1 MTRLV
6 RNLGLGC
13 FTLALA
19 ALATGCGASSSGGG
33 ADDPSSQGRRGKR
46 ATTSADEV
54 AGAAGDG
61 EATPTLPLP
70 KAGVKDSEHRSMS
83 AEVSLTFE
91 TTDGSTGGISEKGF
105 SLAED
110 RHVMVE
116 AVGETAVTK
125 ISILYG
131 KREAKGLEG
140 WSPLPTQNNGYTVTG
155 QGGTPEVLQNGKNP
169 VGEEEST
176 VVLAEYGYVGGPHPL
191 LLAIERSKDGEAQ
204 ALDAAGQIAL
214 LGYNPEIT
222 VDKAEVSFGSAGEV
236 GGRSSLSV
244 EVVVEG
250 SLPDGPLR
258 YAFDLTGTA
267 QVDATTGWVTELA
280 LAGQL
285 VPTGKMTMKG
295 RELKAS
301 GKGKIEMKRT
311 ASFE

>member
-1 MTRLV
+1 MTRQV

-13 FTLALA
+13 FTLVLA
-19 ALATGCGASSSGGG
+19 ALATGCGASSSSGG

-46 ATTSADEV
+46 AATGADEV
-54 AGAAGDG
+54 AGDTGDG
-61 EATPTLPLP
+61 ATTPTLPLP
-70 KAGVKDSEHRSMS
+70 KAGVKDAEHRSLS

-131 KREAKGLEG
+131 KRETKGLEG
-140 WSPLPTQNNGYTVTG
+140 WSPLPTQNNGYTVAG

-169 VGEEEST
+169 VGDEESK

-244 EVVVEG
+244 EVVVAG

-258 YAFDLTGTA
+258 YAFDLAGTA

>member
-6 RNLGLGC
+6 RTLGLGC
-13 FTLALA
+13 ITLALA
-19 ALATGCGASSSGGG
+19 TLAAACGASSSGGG

-46 ATTSADEV
+46 A
-54 AGAAGDG
+54 AAGGEEAAVQEGGG
-61 EATPTLPLP
+61 EAVPVLPLP
-70 KAGVKDSEHRSMS
+70 KAGVKDAEHRTLS
-83 AEVSLTFE
+83 AEVSITFE
-91 TTDGSTGGISEKGF
+91 TMDGSTGGISEKGF

-116 AVGETAVTK
+116 AVGKSAMTK
-125 ISILYG
+125 LSILYG
-131 KREAKGLEG
+131 KRETKGLEG
-140 WSPLPTQNNGYTVTG
+140 WSPLPTQNNGYTVAG

-191 LLAIERSKDGEAQ
+191 LLAIERSKEGEAQ
-204 ALDAAGQIAL
+204 LLDAAGQVAL

-222 VDKAEVSFGSAGEV
+222 VEKAEVSFSSAGEV

-258 YAFDLTGTA
+258 YEFDLAGTA
-267 QVDATTGWVTELA
+267 QVDATTGWVTDLT
-280 LAGQL
+280 LTGQL

-311 ASFE
+311 ATFE

>member
-1 MTRLV
+1 MTQLARY
-6 RNLGLGC
+6 LGFGC

-19 ALATGCGASSSGGG
+19 ALGAACSASSSGGG
-33 ADDPSSQGRRGKR
+33 ADDPSSQRRHGKR
-46 ATTSADEV
+46 AASSVEEGSAE
-54 AGAAGDG
+54 AAGG
-61 EATPTLPLP
+61 EAVPVLPLP
-70 KAGVKDSEHRSMS
+70 RAGVKDAEHRSLS
-83 AEVSLTFE
+83 AEVSITFE
-91 TTDGSTGGISEKGF
+91 TVDGSTGGISEKGF

-116 AVGETAVTK
+116 AVGKTAVTK

-131 KREAKGLEG
+131 KRETKGLEG
-140 WSPLPTQNNGYTVTG
+140 WSPLPTQNNGYSVEG

-169 VGEEEST
+169 AGEDEAK

-191 LLAIERSKDGEAQ
+191 LLAIERSKGGEAQ
-204 ALDAAGQIAL
+204 QLDAAGQAAL
-214 LGYNPEIT
+214 LGHNPEIT
-222 VDKAEVSFGSAGEV
+222 LEKVEVSYGSAGEV
-236 GGRSSLSV
+236 GGRSSLSI
-244 EVVVEG
+244 EVAVQG

-258 YAFDLTGTA
+258 YEFDLTGNA

-285 VPTGKMTMKG
+285 VPTGKVTMKG